1 MRLLTILEKLALHS
15 KDRYIK
21 GHANELVRR
30 KKDIVEILKDLDEK
44 GLLP

>member
-1 MRLLTILEKLALHS
+1 MQLFKILEKIALHS

-30 KKDIVEILKDLDEK
+30 KRDILEILQDLDDK
-44 GLLP
+44 GLLK